1 MELIFPGGCLPSREA
16 IARSVA
22 GHTDLRTVWLE
33 DISPSYALTLAEW
46 RRRFVAAGP
55 RLSELGYDLRF
66 RRLWELWLAIS
77 EAGFREARISDLQIL
92 LAKPG
97 WRGAV
102 PAARRGVAE
111 VAEVAAG

>member
-1 MELIFPGGCLPSREA
+1 MELIFPGGCLPSRES

-33 DISPSYALTLAEW
+33 DVSPSYALTLAEW
-46 RRRFVAAGP
+46 RRRFCAAAP
-55 RLSELGYDLRF
+55 RLGELGYDERF

-97 WRGAV
+97 WRGLV
-102 PAARRGVAE
+102 PATSEERPAITQG
-111 VAEVAAG
+111 